1 MTTAAH
7 HLDDRATA
15 SRRGTLWPVPDL
27 APSPSFRSP
36 VRATGSTS
44 SRPGQWRGGST
55 TGGAH
60 VLPSRLL
67 ILLVSLATVFL
78 LFSGRVSADQP
89 VVVASHVVERGET
102 LWEIAAG
109 VTEPGADVRATVA
122 VIRELNDL
130 ADVTLVPG
138 QRLAIPAG

>member
-7 HLDDRATA
+7 HLPDPPTP
-15 SRRGTLWPVPDL
+15 SRRRTLRPVPDP
-27 APSPSFRSP
+27 APSPSPARPAGSASP
-36 VRATGSTS
+36 
-44 SRPGQWRGGST
+44 RPGQWRGGST

-109 VTEPGADVRATVA
+109 VTEPGEDVRATVA
-122 VIRELNDL
+122 VIRELNEL

-138 QRLAIPAG
+138 QRLVVPTG